1 MSVEYGN
8 KFILETVLAQLHDHV
23 REYWDTIP
31 IVEQG
36 EFSEENHRAPMFA
49 LLCHLEEY
57 YAENCTT
64 LRTTMPEKRKKTDSG
79 AAVFEPPELMRTT
92 TAP

>member
-8 KFILETVLAQLHDHV
+8 KFILECVLAHLHDHV
-23 REYWDTIP
+23 RNYWDTIP

-36 EFSEENHRAPMFA
+36 EFSAENEKAPMFA

-57 YAENCTT
+57 YAECCSTKS
-64 LRTTMPEKRKKTDSG
+64 EKRKKTDSG
-79 AAVFEPPELMRTT
+79 AAEIEPPSELMRTT